1 MNKPEPT
8 QPVTMYGKLRL
19 AIVSGELRPNE
30 PLIEADLADKFG
42 TSRTPVREGLQ
53 RLSADGLL
61 VRRKRGWAVRE
72 LTAAEVRENHE
83 VRAVLEGLAARFA
96 AERGSDEERHRIL
109 ALHEHRRALV
119 DPDARTRV
127 DTNRDFHEAI
137 FAAADNDRL
146 RHQIFLAGNFYLT
159 RRVALQT
166 ADGSYERAQQEHGQ
180 IAQAIMERDG
190 DAADRAMQL
199 HIMNAFNTWRALE
212 DH

>member
-1 MNKPEPT
+1 MNKPESL
-8 QPVTMYGKLRL
+8 QPVSMYEKLRL

-30 PLIEADLADKFG
+30 PLIEADLAEKYG

-72 LTAAEVRENHE
+72 LSASEVRENYE

-96 AERGSDEERHRIL
+96 ADRGTDEERQHIMT
-109 ALHEHRRALV
+109 LHQRRCALV
-119 DPDARTRV
+119 APDASTRV
-127 DTNRDFHEAI
+127 STNRNFHEAI
-137 FAAADNDRL
+137 FSAAHNDRL
-146 RHQIFLAGNFYLT
+146 RHQIFMAGNFYLT

-166 ADGSYERAQQEHGQ
+166 HDDVYERAQHEHDV
-180 IAQAIMERDG
+180 IAQAILDCDG

-199 HIMNAFNTWRALE
+199 HIMNAFNTWLSFQ
-212 DH
+212 